1 MSVTQ
6 LSFDF
11 TYSVYPKS
19 ERRPHVSWRVLALAK
34 RYRIPVNQALLYAA
48 QMGLPIEDP
57 RR

>member
-6 LSFDF
+6 LSFVF
-11 TYSVYPKS
+11 TYSVDPKS
-19 ERRPHVSWRVLALAK
+19 ESRPHVSWRVSTLAK
-34 RYRIPVNQALLYAA
+34 RYRIPVSQALLYAA